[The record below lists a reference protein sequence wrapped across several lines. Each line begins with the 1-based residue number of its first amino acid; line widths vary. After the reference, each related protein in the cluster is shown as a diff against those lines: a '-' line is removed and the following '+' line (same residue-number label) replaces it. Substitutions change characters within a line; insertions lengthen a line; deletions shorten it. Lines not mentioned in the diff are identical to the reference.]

1 MKMNLCT
8 LLAEILKHCTAAK
21 FGTRIDNR
29 STSNKNKHIIKM
41 KRIHNLLI
49 ALMLLVFAGGN
60 VIAQNAKTSE
70 VDIKVSSQC
79 SMCKETIERALAFEK
94 GVVKSNVDL
103 ETNTVKVT
111 YKNGKTDADQ
121 IRKAISL
128 AGYDADDVPA
138 DQKSYAKLSDCCKKP
153 DDRINKEAEHNH

>member
-1 MKMNLCT
+1 MKN
-8 LLAEILKHCTAAK
+8 IQ
-21 FGTRIDNR
+21 
-29 STSNKNKHIIKM
+29 S
-41 KRIHNLLI
+41 LLI
-49 ALMLLVFAGGN
+49 AIMLMVFGAGN
-60 VIAQNAKTSE
+60 VNGQTAKTSE

-94 GVVKSNVDL
+94 GVVKSNLDL
-103 ETNTVKVT
+103 KTHIVKVT

-138 DQKSYAKLSDCCKKP
+138 DPKAYAKLSDCCKKP